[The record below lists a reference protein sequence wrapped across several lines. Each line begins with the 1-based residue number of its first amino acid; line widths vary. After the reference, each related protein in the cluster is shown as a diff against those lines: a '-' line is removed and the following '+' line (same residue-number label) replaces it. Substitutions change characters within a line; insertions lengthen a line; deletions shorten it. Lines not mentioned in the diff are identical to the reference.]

1 MRHFTPFVGA
11 LAFLVT
17 ASAAVAATRHV
28 PGEFASIQ
36 SAIDASSHGDE
47 VRVSEGSYHGQIVL
61 KSGVSVVGSGVDRTT
76 LTHSEGTV
84 VYAGN
89 LASGTTL
96 SDLTIA
102 GVWTADVGVDC
113 HAGANLH
120 IVRCVITEVE
130 TGAACDNANITFDR
144 VAIGPTIRT
153 GITIN
158 SSNVTVVN
166 SSITHAGSNGIHSI
180 NAAFSVL
187 NSAISD
193 AGRGI
198 AAGGVSSAVIENSSI
213 TRCSIG
219 LDTWDTS
226 RPRMRGTDISDCSEY
241 PVNVWQWGSPDLG
254 NPGDVGLNTF
264 DGDGLFQVRD
274 GRNDTTDP
282 IMAVGN
288 WWGVA
293 NPSAALFE
301 GNVAYTPWLPSP
313 DAHPPRIA
321 LTRLPDAVVGE
332 PYAYDVAP
340 AASGLGALSYTAEGL
355 PPGLSVDPDT
365 GALNGVPTAARAY
378 GVVITVTDETGLPGS
393 AELLLAVL
401 PAGSPLPIGL
411 TSLNRAVLG
420 DLVGVTIRIGRPVTD
435 LDAMTFALAVSPLG
449 VLEYERVEVDGTFF
463 EGASVT
469 DNPGDPGRLR
479 FGLNHGGTAGV
490 SGKGDLARVLFRVV
504 GEDASV
510 AIALD
515 DVELSDSEAEPI
527 ASQLDGASVSILVQ
541 CVPGD
546 ATGDGAVNVLD
557 VTKMERIVAL
567 LDAVPNGACTDANQD
582 GATNVLD
589 VTSTERLVVGL
600 PAVALAPQAAR
611 APVVTIS
618 TVSDTGDVV
627 TLRVDV
633 RGVFRDVDAASFDL
647 TYAEADYEVLSLNPT
662 GWRVQTSQ
670 LANDSPGRAIRVLN
684 APGVSGTSLT
694 GAIVEINVHRKA
706 RDANSPL
713 TLDAH
718 VGDTSGRSLLR
729 TSLTIPMWRV
739 PKQTAALPNFPN
751 PFNPETWI
759 PFDLAESATVTIR
772 VYGIAGALVRTLDL
786 GRLPA
791 GAYADRSR
799 AAYWDGRND
808 AGEPVAGGVYHYG
821 IRAGDYRATR
831 RMVILK

>member
-1 MRHFTPFVGA
+1 MRLYLRFVVA
-11 LAFLVT
+11 LTFLAA
-17 ASAAVAATRHV
+17 ASIALAATRHV
-28 PGEFASIQ
+28 PGEFPSIQ
-36 SAIDASSHGDE
+36 AAIDASSPGDE
-47 VRVSEGSYHGQIVL
+47 VRVSPGPYSGQVVL
-61 KSGVSVVGSGVDRTT
+61 KSGVNVVGSGVDMTT
-76 LTHSEGTV
+76 LTRGEGSV

-144 VAIGPTIRT
+144 VSIGPTIRT

-166 SSITHAGSNGIHSI
+166 SSIAHAGSNGIHSI

-241 PVNVWQWGSPDLG
+241 AVNVWQWGSPDLG

-264 DGDGLFQVRD
+264 DGSGLFQVRD

-321 LTRLPDAVVGE
+321 LTRLPDAVAGE
-332 PYAYDVAP
+332 PYTYDVAP

-355 PPGLSVDPDT
+355 PPGLSVDTDT
-365 GALNGVPTAARAY
+365 GALNGVPTEARAY
-378 GVVITVTDETGLPGS
+378 SVVITVTDETGLPGS

-401 PAGSPLPIGL
+401 PAGSPLPVGVI
-411 TSLNRAVLG
+411 SHNRAALG
-420 DLVGVTIRIGRPVTD
+420 DLVGVTVRIGRPVTD
-435 LDAMTFALAVSPLG
+435 LDAMTFVLAVSPLG
-449 VLEYERVEVDGTFF
+449 VLAYDHVDVNGTFF

-469 DNPGDPGRLR
+469 DNPADPARLR

-490 SGKGDLARVLFRVV
+490 SGEGDLAHVVFRVV
-504 GEDASV
+504 GDDASV
-510 AIALD
+510 SVALE
-515 DVELSDSEAEPI
+515 DVELSDTTATPI
-527 ASQLDGASVSILVQ
+527 ASQLDGASASILVR

-567 LDAVPNGACTDANQD
+567 LDAVPSGACPDANQD

-600 PAVALAPQAAR
+600 PAVAPAPQAAR
-611 APVVTIS
+611 APLVTIS

-633 RGVFRDVDAASFDL
+633 RGVLRDVDAGSFEL
-647 TYAEADYEVLSLNPT
+647 SYAEADYGLVALTPT
-662 GWRVQTSQ
+662 GWHADASRTD
-670 LANDSPGRAIRVLN
+670 NDSPGRAIRVLN
-684 APGVSGTSLT
+684 APGVGGVALSGAVTE
-694 GAIVEINVHRKA
+694 IVLHRKV
-706 RDANSPL
+706 RDAAGPIA
-713 TLDAH
+713 LDIH
-718 VGDTSGRSLLR
+718 IGDTSGRSLLLR
-729 TSLTIPMWRV
+729 SFAIPTMRV
-739 PKQTAALPNFPN
+739 PPATTALPNFPN

-759 PFDLAESATVTIR
+759 PFDLAEQANVVVR
-772 VYGIAGALVRTLDL
+772 VYNTGGSLVRTLDL
-786 GRLPA
+786 GPLPA
-791 GAYADRSR
+791 GAYADRPR

-808 AGEPVAGGVYHYG
+808 AGEPVAGGVYHYE
-821 IRAGDYRATR
+821 IRAGGYRATR